1 MIATI
6 KTNNTLTLFIQGET
20 KPRVLQVNAR
30 TKDILTRISD
40 INNSYGELQQIFLED
55 FLKFIA
61 PIKWIA
67 TKDDRLLLSDDGK
80 LYLKENTSVAIY
92 GYLGKKLLEFVEEG
106 YPIDYLINFWK
117 NCLANP
123 RQDAVTE
130 LFQFLESNKIPI
142 TPTGTFIAYKKVTRV
157 GEQKDDSRFN
167 GLKLDKQGNV
177 RDPRGHFVG
186 NPLRQYF
193 IDYLEGRIE
202 SQFVDSHS
210 RSVKQSIGDVISMDR
225 DLCDPDRENSCS
237 TGFHFA
243 GYEYAKGFSGDA
255 FVYVE
260 VNPMNVTAIP
270 TDYNYQKGR
279 CCEYTIVGLAEE
291 EELEVKVFE

>member
-243 GYEYAKGFSGDA
+243 GYEYAKGFSGNA